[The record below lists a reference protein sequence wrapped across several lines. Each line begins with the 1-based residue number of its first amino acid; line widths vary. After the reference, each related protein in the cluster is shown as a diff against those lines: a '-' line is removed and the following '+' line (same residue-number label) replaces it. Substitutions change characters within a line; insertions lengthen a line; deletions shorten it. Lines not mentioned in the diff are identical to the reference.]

1 MKQTESTNIPV
12 LSIDR
17 TVSLLSASYMSV
29 IQNGVSPKTLPSVM
43 LWGPPGVGKS
53 QAVRQI
59 AKQIENESGKR
70 VDVTD
75 VRLLL
80 FNPIDLRGIPVANE
94 DRTLAVWLKPKIFQ
108 MDGSDEA
115 VNILFSGRDL
125 GGTAVRSGGCVSDH
139 AGPRGRRAQ
148 APGQLHRDRGGE
160 QSHRQIG
167 LLQDAQGA
175 GEQASAYRDRRQF

>member
-59 AKQIENESGKR
+59 ANRSKTS
-70 VDVTD
+70 
-75 VRLLL
+75 
-80 FNPIDLRGIPVANE
+80 RGN
-94 DRTLAVWLKPKIFQ
+94 
-108 MDGSDEA
+108 GSM
-115 VNILFSGRDL
+115 
-125 GGTAVRSGGCVSDH
+125 
-139 AGPRGRRAQ
+139 
-148 APGQLHRDRGGE
+148 
-160 QSHRQIG
+160 
-167 LLQDAQGA
+167 
-175 GEQASAYRDRRQF
+175 